1 MVNGIF
7 PGEIKASTTVAG
19 CIDIFENA
27 WPNPSETIKMVEEE
41 ASNPDSGAFW
51 EQAGTVTDGP
61 FQNYRTNKLMA
72 ITHLAQ
78 ISGNPVLQNIHNQLN
93 LLLLAS
99 TIPYAKRLGIQE
111 PFWHEGY
118 NLLKYRGGEEYKA
131 HYDGGTAMARAV
143 SALVYL
149 NNDYKG
155 GELEFQFRNQDDP
168 TATRKCVEILP
179 RGSIVVFPSF
189 VWHRVKPVTK
199 GTRYSLVLWNL
210 GYPFK

>member
-1 MVNGIF
+1 MGYF
-7 PGEIKASTTVAG
+7 PEKL
-19 CIDIFENA
+19 NA

-78 ISGNPVLQNIHNQLN
+78 VSGNPVLQNIHNQLN

-155 GELEFQFRNQDDP
+155 GELEFTHFGVKIKPQP
-168 TATRKCVEILP
+168 GMLIL
-179 RGSIVVFPSF
+179 FPSNF
-189 VWHRVKPVTK
+189 AYTHVAHPVIEGTK
-199 GTRYSLVLWNL
+199 YALVTWIRDRQI
-210 GYPFK
+210 